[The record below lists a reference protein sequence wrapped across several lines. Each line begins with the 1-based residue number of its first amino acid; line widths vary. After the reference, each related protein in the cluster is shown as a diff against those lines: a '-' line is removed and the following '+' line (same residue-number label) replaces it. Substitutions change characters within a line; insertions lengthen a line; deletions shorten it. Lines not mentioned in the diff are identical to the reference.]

1 MISHGSAQYGL
12 TATMRD
18 DGRGKIRQSKGA
30 GMRLSAVSLV
40 ISKCKPKP
48 HTDEKSR
55 RNAKLVRGS
64 LPYLPVDLRRG
75 DRAGPALKMH
85 A

>member
-12 TATMRD
+12 TGTMRD
-18 DGRGKIRQSKGA
+18 DGRGKSRQSKGA

-40 ISKCKPKP
+40 ISKRPKP